1 VESRRVVM
9 EVVHA
14 RCAGIDIGKRFAKV
28 CVRVQ
33 GSGGRKRVNE
43 VTDWGSMT
51 DQILGLRDYL
61 IGERVTCVAM
71 EATGEYWKPYYYVLE
86 DAGFEL
92 ILANARHVKNMPGRK
107 SDVSDAA
114 WLADLCAHGLIRSS
128 FVPPEPIRRLRD
140 LTRMRSAI
148 ARERTRE
155 ISRLEKALED
165 PGIKLSVVASDLTGV
180 SANRMLQAL
189 VAGERDPKVLA
200 GLAVPQMRGKHD
212 QLAAALTGRFSDH
225 HAFMIGMHLRRIGE
239 HDTAIAE
246 VDDRIEVMLEP
257 FRELREFRDL
267 ICTIPGISTVVAD
280 VVLAE
285 TGGDMGM
292 FPSAGHLA
300 AWAGLAPGQN
310 ESAGRRKHSTTRPGN
325 SHLKGALGIAALSVS
340 RSKGNRLN
348 ARYRRIV
355 GRRGKLR
362 ALVAIERTILE
373 TIWHMATTAQ
383 PYQDLG
389 ADYYER
395 RDPDRA
401 KRHALRQLRSLGY
414 TVTLETAS

>member
-1 VESRRVVM
+1 M
-9 EVVHA
+9 EVMHA
-14 RCAGIDIGKRFAKV
+14 RCAGIDIGKKFAKV
-28 CVRVQ
+28 CVRTQ
-33 GSGGRKRVNE
+33 GAGRAKTSNE

-51 DQILGLRDYL
+51 AEVLGLRDYL
-61 IGERVTCVAM
+61 IGEGVTCVAM

-128 FVPPEPIRRLRD
+128 FVPPEPIRMLRD
-140 LTRMRSAI
+140 LTRMRTSI
-148 ARERTRE
+148 VQERSRE
-155 ISRLEKALED
+155 ISRLEKALEA
-165 PGIKLSVVASDLTGV
+165 PGIKLSVVASSLTGV

-189 VAGERDPKVLA
+189 VAGERDPEVLA
-200 GLAVPQMRGKHD
+200 DLAVPQMQPKHD
-212 QLAAALTGRFSDH
+212 QLAAALTGRFSEH
-225 HAFMIGMHLRRIGE
+225 HAFVIGMHLRRIAE
-239 HDTAIAE
+239 HDTAINE
-246 VDDRIEVMLEP
+246 VADRIEVMLEP

-267 ICTIPGISTVVAD
+267 ICTIPGISTTVAD

-285 TGGDMGM
+285 TGGDMSV
-292 FPSAGHLA
+292 FPTAGHLA

-310 ESAGRRKHSTTRPGN
+310 ESAGRRKHATTRPGN
-325 SHLKGALGIAALSVS
+325 SHLKGALGIAALSAS
-340 RSKGNRLN
+340 RSKGTRFS

-362 ALVAIERTILE
+362 AVVAIERTMIE
-373 TIWHMATTAQ
+373 TIWHMATTHQ
-383 PYQDLG
+383 PYHELG
-389 ADYYER
+389 ADYYDQ

-401 KRHALRQLRSLGY
+401 KNKALRQLRSLGY
-414 TVTLETAS
+414 QVTLQTPS

>member
-1 VESRRVVM
+1 M

-14 RCAGIDIGKRFAKV
+14 RCAGIDIGKKFAKV

-33 GSGGRKRVNE
+33 GSGSRKTANE
-43 VTDWGSMT
+43 VSDWGSMT
-51 DQILGLRDYL
+51 AQVLGLRDYL
-61 IGERVTCVAM
+61 LAEQVTCVAM

-107 SDVSDAA
+107 TDVNDAT

-128 FVPPEPIRRLRD
+128 FVPPEPIRQLRD
-140 LTRMRSAI
+140 LTRLRTHI
-148 ARERTRE
+148 AQERVRE

-189 VAGERDPKVLA
+189 VAGERDPEVLA
-200 GLAVPQMRGKHD
+200 NLAVPQMRGKHD
-212 QLAAALTGRFSDH
+212 QLAQALTGRFSEH
-225 HAFMIGMHLRRIGE
+225 HAFVIGMHLDRIGE
-239 HDTAIAE
+239 LNTSIERVAT
-246 VDDRIEVMLEP
+246 RIEVMLEP

-267 ICTIPGISTVVAD
+267 ICTMPGVSIVVAD
-280 VVLAE
+280 VILAE
-285 TGGDMGM
+285 TGGDMAQ

-310 ESAGRRKHSTTRPGN
+310 ESAGRRKQATTRPGN
-325 SHLKGALGIAALSVS
+325 SYLKGALGIAALSVS
-340 RSKGNRLN
+340 RQKTNRLS

-362 ALVAIERTILE
+362 ALVAIERTMLE
-373 TIWHMATTAQ
+373 TIWHMSTNNE
-383 PYQDLG
+383 PYRDLG
-389 ADYYER
+389 VDYYDR
-395 RDPDRA
+395 RDPDRT
-401 KRHALRQLRSLGY
+401 KQRLVRQLKALGY
-414 TVTLETAS
+414 DVTLEQAS

>member
-1 VESRRVVM
+1 M

-14 RCAGIDIGKRFAKV
+14 RCAGVDIGKKFAKV

-33 GSGGRKRVNE
+33 SSRGRKTSNE

-51 DQILGLRDYL
+51 AEILGLREYL
-61 IGERVTCVAM
+61 VEEGVTCVVM

-114 WLADLCAHGLIRSS
+114 WLADLCAHGLVRSS
-128 FVPPEPIRRLRD
+128 FVPPEPIRMLRD

-148 ARERTRE
+148 VRERTRE

-180 SANRMLQAL
+180 SANRMLKAL
-189 VAGERDPKVLA
+189 VAGERDPEVLA
-200 GLAVPQMRGKHD
+200 NLAVPQMSGKHD
-212 QLAAALTGRFSDH
+212 QLAASLTGRFSDH
-225 HAFMIGMHLRRIGE
+225 HAFVIGMHLRRIGE

-246 VDDRIEVMLEP
+246 VAGRIEVMLEP

-267 ICTIPGISTVVAD
+267 ICTIPGISITVAD
-280 VVLAE
+280 IVLAE
-285 TGGDMGM
+285 TGGDMSV
-292 FPSAGHLA
+292 FPTAGHLA

-310 ESAGRRKHSTTRPGN
+310 ESAGRHKRSTTRPGN
-325 SHLKGALGIAALSVS
+325 THLKGALGIAALSVS
-340 RSKGNRLN
+340 RTKGNRLN

-362 ALVAIERTILE
+362 ALVAIERTMLE
-373 TIWHMATTAQ
+373 TIWHMATNNE
-383 PYQDLG
+383 PYNDLG
-389 ADYYER
+389 ADYYDR

-401 KRHALRQLRSLGY
+401 KKQALRQLRSLGY
-414 TVTLETAS
+414 DVTLNKAS